1 MIQYSVDAEACKLC
15 GLCKKDCPVEAI
27 TGSKKPPEPFVV
39 HQEKCIRCGMCFS
52 VCPFDAI
59 LKTSGDKV
67 AKAA

>member
-1 MIQYSVDAEACKLC
+1 
-15 GLCKKDCPVEAI
+15 VEAI

-59 LKTSGDKV
+59 LKTSGNKI
-67 AKAA
+67 AMAA